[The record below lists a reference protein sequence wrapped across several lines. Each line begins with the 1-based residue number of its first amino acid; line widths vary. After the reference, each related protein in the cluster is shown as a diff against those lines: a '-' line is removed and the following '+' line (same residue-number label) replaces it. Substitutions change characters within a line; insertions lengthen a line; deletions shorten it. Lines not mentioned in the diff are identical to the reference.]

1 MQIWLISSSSDEFEN
16 FEEIPCHLT
25 LIQPWDL
32 DIINNFSIYLFSHCT
47 LKPFEKFKKVSVI
60 FFNIRLY
67 QISTRHAVKDA
78 LHFWSKLIISSSE
91 Q

>member
-60 FFNIRLY
+60 FFNIRNFYTTCGQRCTSLLVQTDY
-67 QISTRHAVKDA
+67 FFI
-78 LHFWSKLIISSSE
+78 
-91 Q
+91 